1 MIKYKGKF
9 RVVCEWDRNNLD
21 PIKDDTY
28 VICRGSGQIY
38 RVSEELLAYYKPKKG
53 NSVQFAK
60 KLIDLGV
67 KSVNNCSTDGDILIQ
82 FNESSFD
89 IVAEVVGA
97 SSYGAD
103 ISPWSVK
110 NLKKLDWF
118 QKNKQHYIDNG
129 HYKAPIELTEEEKE
143 VLRERFK
150 NSKNK

>member
-67 KSVNNCSTDGDILIQ
+67 KSLNNCSTDGDILIQ
-82 FNESSFD
+82 FNESSFAILAD
-89 IVAEVVGA
+89 VVGA
-97 SSYGAD
+97 SSY
-103 ISPWSVK
+103 
-110 NLKKLDWF
+110 
-118 QKNKQHYIDNG
+118 
-129 HYKAPIELTEEEKE
+129 
-143 VLRERFK
+143 
-150 NSKNK
+150 